1 MQLLKLLVW
10 RQRAAPFDYRAPYIL
25 PKVCALW
32 HVEVRFQKQIVEL
45 TQYVTTKWRCLL
57 GLGFFVQTW
66 DLLCFT
72 PFLHILPHLSAPYA
86 VSHPNDAL
94 GSLSKLTHK
103 HVHQQPL
110 VILSHFGTQT
120 HGEQAPLAGTSATL
134 LTGANQSYNTFII
147 STPAQVPACWVKSH
161 LGLFECFTALEIC
174 NYMVDMGAPG
184 LAGSSL
190 WQLASKQT
198 RCERNSTPQKKMRRT
213 KTAPLMLIAEPQPHS
228 SLCRV
233 QANSIWTITKWKIG
247 VWLKEIPFHI
257 ERGSDGVPTFPDS
270 CCCLKEWGF
279 GVTFECI
286 SIKKDSCFTQYP
298 YFGNL

>member
-1 MQLLKLLVW
+1 M
-10 RQRAAPFDYRAPYIL
+10 I
-25 PKVCALW
+25 
-32 HVEVRFQKQIVEL
+32 
-45 TQYVTTKWRCLL
+45 
-57 GLGFFVQTW
+57 
-66 DLLCFT
+66 
-72 PFLHILPHLSAPYA
+72 
-86 VSHPNDAL
+86 
-94 GSLSKLTHK
+94 LTHF
-103 HVHQQPL
+103 
-110 VILSHFGTQT
+110 STQT

-190 WQLASKQT
+190 WQLAGKQA

-213 KTAPLMLIAEPQPHS
+213 KTAPLMLIVEPQPHS

-279 GVTFECI
+279 GATFECI